1 MARRI
6 KSRKRKHL
14 GNRTYGGGN
23 TKNRRGKGNKGGKGR
38 AGYHKH
44 KWLHTI
50 KYEGTNKVSR
60 GIQGF
65 HNPSRKPVLVVSL
78 EQLSKRLTTY
88 PKDDAGVYQIVLPGT
103 KVLSGGSFGAKANVK
118 AHAFSSKAKEKIE
131 KAGGKTITF

>member
-6 KSRKRKHL
+6 KSRKSKHM
-14 GNRTYGGGN
+14 GNRTFGGGN

-44 KWLHTI
+44 NWLRTI

-65 HNPSRKPVLVVSL
+65 SNPSRKSFKTVRLGDL
-78 EQLSKRLTTY
+78 FFKLSSF
-88 PKDDAGVYQIVLPGT
+88 PKSAEGVYQIELRGASV
-103 KVLSGGSFGAKANVK
+103 VSGGAFSAKAHVK
-118 AHAFSSKAKEKIE
+118 AARFSAPAKERIE
-131 KAGGKTITF
+131 KLGGKTETF